1 MKFAR
6 HFWAKKNRQRQ
17 KTFHSNTHHRCD
29 TRAGDTHRCKPRDS
43 WNSKWWQSK
52 LRQANIAINQRVIH
66 HDIDNISKDR
76 SKRHNLW
83 PSNAEEIVAHRFAN
97 ESEATTRHHQ
107 LCILSLEQFKAR
119 LVMHPRETNRNQQKT
134 CRKKNDDPRQH
145 RKPNARPCISRRS
158 RGLPCT
164 NTLRNECVD
173 ETDGANKECD
183 DRPRPDA
190 TIALR
195 CKFKRSKLRDHDA
208 VHELHQRVTG
218 HRDDRRPCKRPDFAR

>member
-1 MKFAR
+1 
-6 HFWAKKNRQRQ
+6 
-17 KTFHSNTHHRCD
+17 
-29 TRAGDTHRCKPRDS
+29 
-43 WNSKWWQSK
+43 
-52 LRQANIAINQRVIH
+52 
-66 HDIDNISKDR
+66 
-76 SKRHNLW
+76 
-83 PSNAEEIVAHRFAN
+83 
-97 ESEATTRHHQ
+97 
-107 LCILSLEQFKAR
+107 
-119 LVMHPRETNRNQQKT
+119 MHPRETNRNQQKT

-158 RGLPCT
+158 RGFPCA

-190 TIALR
+190 TVALR

-218 HRDDRRPCKRPDFAR
+218 HRDDRRPCKRPDFARRANCSLDFMNWHERSFSVDDFGEKSLQSQVDRHHIALA